1 MIQDEQE
8 VVIQDE
14 QEVVIQDE
22 QEDSEMQK
30 AEVQILSYSEE
41 EFNLSE

>member
-1 MIQDEQE
+1 MKVDPID
-8 VVIQDE
+8 DE